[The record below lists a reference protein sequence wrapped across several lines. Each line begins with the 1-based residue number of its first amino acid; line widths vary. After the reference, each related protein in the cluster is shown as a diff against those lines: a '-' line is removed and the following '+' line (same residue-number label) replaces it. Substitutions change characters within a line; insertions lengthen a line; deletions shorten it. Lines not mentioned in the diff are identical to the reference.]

1 MVLAPFAYFKRAS
14 KDEYLRLKEEI
25 SRKMVKAAEK
35 VIPELADHIVVRD
48 ISTPLT
54 YERYT
59 GATEGG
65 WYDIDCSPRQANLGR
80 IRNKTPINGL
90 YLTGAKTYPGS
101 GMFGSIQAGL
111 FTADSI
117 LNGRL
122 TRGRNLLVYG

>member
-1 MVLAPFAYFKRAS
+1 
-14 KDEYLRLKEEI
+14 
-25 SRKMVKAAEK
+25 
-35 VIPELADHIVVRD
+35 VIPGLGGHIVVKD

-59 GATEGG
+59 AATEGG
-65 WYDIDCSPRQANLGR
+65 WYDVDCSPRQANLGR
-80 IRNKTPINGL
+80 IRNRTPINGL

-117 LNGRL
+117 LNGCL
-122 TRGRNLLVYG
+122 TQGRYMLVKSNGQNNNY